1 MVYLYFLDDL
11 DVCNVSRSVVTF
23 DSWGYV
29 SINYLVSNVYANQF
43 KWRTHLLITP
53 NHSNASRPIQSKNNT
68 MRENPV
74 RQTPYSQFPNPS
86 IYFKISPHN
95 TSSGFNAL
103 NNSISNLPL
112 SSTNKQAILS
122 IAMTLNTVEI

>member
-11 DVCNVSRSVVTF
+11 DVCNDSRSVVTF

-53 NHSNASRPIQSKNNT
+53 NRSNASRPIQSKNNT
-68 MRENPV
+68 MREKPSV
-74 RQTPYSQFPNPS
+74 KLRIPNSES
-86 IYFKISPHN
+86 IH
-95 TSSGFNAL
+95 L
-103 NNSISNLPL
+103 LQNL
-112 SSTNKQAILS
+112 TTQHI
-122 IAMTLNTVEI
+122 IRI